1 MYKGYCKIQMVI
13 FSRLLHVKVKL
24 RVSTSFSQFSEGKNK
39 VDAVLNFDLL
49 YKDVLIPKIIVQ
61 MCFIIQFTYYKTCQ
75 YLIIR

>member
-24 RVSTSFSQFSEGKNK
+24 RVSTSFSQFPKEKNK

-49 YKDVLIPKIIVQ
+49 YKD
-61 MCFIIQFTYYKTCQ
+61 CFNSQNNSANVFYYSP
-75 YLIIR
+75 YLL

>member
-1 MYKGYCKIQMVI
+1 MLKSNFEYQHL
-13 FSRLLHVKVKL
+13 FH
-24 RVSTSFSQFSEGKNK
+24 SFPKEKNK

>member
-39 VDAVLNFDLL
+39 EDAVLSFELL
-49 YKDVLIPKIIVQ
+49 YKD
-61 MCFIIQFTYYKTCQ
+61 CFNSQNNSANVFYYSP
-75 YLIIR
+75 YLL